1 MWRFKIVQ
9 NWKEVWEVEH
19 LNNWNNLLMQSPTSH
34 VFFHPIVAKIWKDTY
49 MPLRNMTPLFVWGES
64 TNGNKV
70 FLPLVLWK
78 RDWKGA
84 FVHSIIPV
92 GYSDYDYHDP
102 LFQNEPSEEELSSF
116 WNELIALLSSYK
128 ADEILLNGF
137 RDRCI
142 NPCSD
147 GEWLQGEICPS
158 LDLTQISSEDALMA
172 FFSTKLR
179 GDIRRQIRRLGE
191 MGALRFVEYTSF
203 KDIPDGMF
211 EQFME
216 AHRQR
221 WPNAYKAPHFHER
234 LVAACSLGGPIHF
247 SAMMLDD
254 TPIAWHLGF
263 EYQGVYYY
271 YMPAGNPE
279 YQKQSPVKIHLYYL
293 IVRAI
298 NEGYTL
304 YDHLRGDET
313 YKSGWSDGYQYVNDM
328 LIHSGRVSSKI
339 KHGLVKLKNIIR

>member
-1 MWRFKIVQ
+1 MWRFRIVLD
-9 NWKEVWEVEH
+9 WKEVWEVEH
-19 LNNWNNLLMQSPTSH
+19 LDNWNNLLMQSSSSH
-34 VFFHPIVAKIWKDTY
+34 VFFHPIVAKIWVDTY
-49 MPLRNMTPLFVWGES
+49 VPLRKMAPLFIWGES
-64 TNGNKV
+64 VNGNKA

-78 RDWKGA
+78 RGWKGA

-102 LFQNEPSEEELSSF
+102 LFQNEPSGEELSSF
-116 WNELIALLSSYK
+116 WDELIASLSSFK
-128 ADEILLNGF
+128 VDEILLSGF

-147 GEWLQGEICPS
+147 GEWQQGEICPS

-254 TPIAWHLGF
+254 APIAWHLGF

-293 IVRAI
+293 IIRAI
-298 NEGYTL
+298 NKGYTL

-328 LIHSGRVSSKI
+328 LIHSDRMSSKI